1 MIEYTVLIY
10 AISSLTFQFI
20 LSRGSKT
27 IYKHDIAK
35 INISYIAL
43 TGVIIALVNALIP
56 SKTVLEKIMA
66 GEKYLSVADKQ
77 YKDTFLDFDSDY
89 MLDNPAIR

>member
-1 MIEYTVLIY
+1 
-10 AISSLTFQFI
+10 
-20 LSRGSKT
+20 
-27 IYKHDIAK
+27 
-35 INISYIAL
+35 
-43 TGVIIALVNALIP
+43 
-56 SKTVLEKIMA
+56 MA

>member
-10 AISSLTFQFI
+10 AISNLTFQFI

-27 IYKHDIAK
+27 IYNNDIHK
-35 INISYIAL
+35 IQISYISLA
-43 TGVIIALVNALIP
+43 GVIIALLNALIP
-56 SKTVLEKIMA
+56 SRNVVEKLMEN
-66 GEKYLSVADKQ
+66 EKYLGVADKQ
-77 YKDTFLDFDSDY
+77 YQDTFLDFDSDY